1 MRYVENKPYSLRLG
15 SRTLRRLAEEAER
28 RRMPGR
34 TLAQELVEEGLRMRR
49 HPSITF
55 VERGSGRRASLLRR
69 PRLRV
74 ANVIETVR
82 LSANLEEAAEYLD
95 LTRAEVERVLDYYN
109 EFRDEVDK
117 EIREYQDFADREEL
131 AYRER
136 ERLGAAPTR

>member
-1 MRYVENKPYSLRLG
+1 MNKPYSLRLG
-15 SRTLRRLAEEAER
+15 SDTLRRLAEEAAR

-82 LSANLEEAAEYLD
+82 LSRNLEEAAEYLD
-95 LTRAEVERVLDYYN
+95 LTVGEVEEILTYYA
-109 EFRDEVDK
+109 EYRDEIDE
-117 EIREYQDFADREEL
+117 EIRWYQEIADREEQL
-131 AYRER
+131 YRER
-136 ERLGAAPTR
+136 ERLGAASPR